1 MGNLYRKGLPQHFC
15 LGSHSVGQ
23 LVLKTVS
30 IYKKMFMKYMRL
42 KFSLVLIWILQSG
55 FLLGVYRMM
64 IIYAKKRLSSLI
76 NKTIKWKSITI
87 IGMTCSSTVLKKF
100 DLLSNTLKSVKKGRD
115 LQHFKSCQLTIFI
128 LTENWRLNII
138 KIKIVAKK
146 KKTNQLNSY
155 KAKNSPGKNCHK
167 NIEFSLGITIIMLC
181 W

>member
-1 MGNLYRKGLPQHFC
+1 MGNLYWKGLLQHFC

-30 IYKKMFMKYMRL
+30 INKTMFMKYMRL
-42 KFSLVLIWILQSG
+42 KFFLVLIWILQSG
-55 FLLGVYRMM
+55 FLLGVYQMM
-64 IIYAKKRLSSLI
+64 IIYAKKRLSNLI

-87 IGMTCSSTVLKKF
+87 IETTCSSTVLKKF
-100 DLLSNTLKSVKKGRD
+100 DLLSNTLKSVKKSRD
-115 LQHFKSCQLTIFI
+115 LQHFKSYQLTIFI
-128 LTENWRLNII
+128 LTENWRLNIV

-155 KAKNSPGKNCHK
+155 KAKNSAGKKCHK
-167 NIEFSLGITIIMLC
+167 NIEFRLGITIIILC